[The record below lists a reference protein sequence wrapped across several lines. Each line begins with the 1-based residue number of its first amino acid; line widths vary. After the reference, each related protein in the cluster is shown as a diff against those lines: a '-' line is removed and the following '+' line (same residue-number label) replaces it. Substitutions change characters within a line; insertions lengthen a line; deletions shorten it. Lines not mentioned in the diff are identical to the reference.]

1 MGRSNALD
9 GKTVVITGG
18 AGGIGQAAAA
28 KFMAAGAK
36 VALVDLDESNLLLAA
51 ERLLQNDQRPL
62 TVPCDIT
69 DFDQCNA
76 AADQIR
82 ACSGGID
89 ILINNAGLTQIGLF
103 ENNDIDVYRRT
114 MDVNFFGSVHM
125 TKVCL
130 PDIIERQGHIAA
142 ISSVTGFAPLLGRT
156 GYCASKHALNG
167 FFDTLRAELR
177 PKGVGVSIL
186 CPTFVQTGFSDKGLG
201 ADGKQVKSTR
211 SETGQSITADD
222 VANEI
227 VDAVTRNIPR
237 KIIGNTG
244 KLAWW
249 VSRLAPN
256 YYERQMA
263 KRFAAEFER
272 D

>member
-1 MGRSNALD
+1 MSAASLS

-28 KFMAAGAK
+28 RFMAAGVK
-36 VALVDLDESNLLLAA
+36 VALVDLDETALLLAA
-51 ERLLQNDQRPL
+51 ERLLQNNQRPL

-69 DFDQCNA
+69 DFAQCQA
-76 AADQIR
+76 AADNIR
-82 ACSGGID
+82 AWAGGID
-89 ILINNAGLTQIGLF
+89 VLLNNAGLTQIGLF
-103 ENNDIDVYRRT
+103 ENNDIGVYRRT

-125 TKVCL
+125 TRACL
-130 PDIIERQGHIAA
+130 PDLIERQGHIVV

-156 GYCASKHALNG
+156 GYCAGKHALHG

-177 PKGVGVSIL
+177 PKGVGVSIV

-201 ADGKQVKSTR
+201 ADGQEVKSTR
-211 SETGQSITADD
+211 SETGQAISADE
-222 VANEI
+222 VADAI
-227 VDAVTRNIPR
+227 VSVVEHNTPR
-237 KIIGNTG
+237 VIVGNTG

-249 VSRLAPN
+249 VSRLFPD